1 MRSLFTPSYCLM
13 LAANFLMFFGFWI
26 LVPVL
31 PFYLAETFAA
41 EGTFIG
47 IILSCYTV
55 SALCIR
61 PFSGYLIDM
70 FARKPLYVVAYAIF
84 TVIFLGY
91 HLSASIALFTLFR
104 IVHGLAFGTTSVGGN
119 TIVIDILPTERRGEG
134 LGYFGLTNNFA
145 MSIGPMIGLFLHSA
159 VSFDVI
165 FMLAFAASAIGLVC
179 ALLVK
184 TPPKPKVKREPL
196 SFDRFV
202 LKKGLPAGL
211 TLMLLSIPYGMTTN
225 YVAIYAEKIGITYNT
240 GLFFSCMAIGLAVSR
255 IFSGRLVDRGM
266 LTLLIAWGMYGVLVC
281 FALLAACRYIA
292 MWNTGLCSIVFFAI
306 AGGLGV
312 GFGTMF
318 PAYNTLFVNLAPNSK
333 RGTATSTYLTSWDVG
348 IGIGMLLGGYISEV
362 SSLSYGYLLGAILTL
377 VSLVYYNRVVAPHF
391 MKNKLR

>member
-1 MRSLFTPSYCLM
+1 MRTLFTPSYCLM
-13 LAANFLMFFGFWI
+13 LAANFLMFFGFWM

-31 PFYLAETFAA
+31 PFYLAETFEA
-41 EGTFIG
+41 EGTLIG
-47 IILSCYTV
+47 IILSCYTI

-70 FARKPLYVVAYAIF
+70 FARKPLYVVAYAVF
-84 TVIFLGY
+84 TAIFLGY
-91 HLSASIALFTLFR
+91 HFSTSIALFALFR

-145 MSIGPMIGLFLHSA
+145 MSIGPMIGLFLHTS

-179 ALLVK
+179 ALSVK
-184 TPPKPKVKREPL
+184 TPPKPRVVREPL
-196 SFDRFV
+196 SFDRFI

-211 TLMLLSIPYGMTTN
+211 TLLLLSIPYGMTTN
-225 YVAIYAEKIGITYNT
+225 YVAIYAEQIGITHNT
-240 GLFFSCMAIGLAVSR
+240 GLFFTCMAIGLAVSR
-255 IFSGRLVDRGM
+255 IFSGRMVDRGR
-266 LTLLIAWGMYGVLVC
+266 LTQLIAWGMQGVLAC

-292 MWNTGLCSIVFFAI
+292 LWNIEVCTIVFFII
-306 AGGLGV
+306 AVLLGV

-348 IGIGMLLGGYISEV
+348 IGIGMLIGGYIAEV
-362 SSLSYGYLLGAILTL
+362 STLSYGYLLGALLTL
-377 VSLVYYNRVVAPHF
+377 GSLLYYNKVVAPHF
-391 MKNKLR
+391 LRNRLR